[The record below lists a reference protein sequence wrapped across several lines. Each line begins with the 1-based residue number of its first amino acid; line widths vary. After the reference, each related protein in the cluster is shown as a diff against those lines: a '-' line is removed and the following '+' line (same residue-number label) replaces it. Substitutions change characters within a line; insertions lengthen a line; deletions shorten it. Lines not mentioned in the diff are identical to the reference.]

1 MKSQSPFILKKR
13 NDKNGIYYVSFK
25 NQLTGSIS
33 ATRSTGTTLKSKAKQ
48 IAFEWYKN
56 GIPQKVETENQSVD
70 SLAVIDT
77 IRKTS
82 ISEITTDEIIKELEK
97 RTGDKIIRI
106 QKNSKGSV
114 NAYQFLLDFWDWNKS
129 PYIREKLRKSHSIG
143 KPHALRQYNNIKNHW
158 QKILEN
164 KMLCEVTKQD
174 IWDFMKIQEN
184 EDICFQ
190 TKNDRIRAVTTA
202 MAWAYEHEYIT
213 KDISKGFI
221 YFSGQYKERQIL
233 SPEIVQALFS
243 FVWEDERAMLA
254 NALAMCTGMRANEI
268 ESLQLRDLGENCIY
282 LKHSWNAKD
291 GLKSTKNGENRIVFV
306 PFPNIINALKRLAE
320 TNPYNNGLDAF
331 IFYATI
337 PNKPLENRIFLKG
350 LRKSLIK
357 IGMKEE
363 NAKQYTFHAWRH
375 YFSVYMKDRV
385 NDRILQL
392 QTGHK
397 EIEMLEHYA
406 NHKTKTD
413 EERIKNAQKEIFGS
427 VIESLPQFDFSDTQK
442 LYENIK
448 IEYMNKSGIYEHSRQ
463 DRNVKSNQN

>member
-291 GLKSTKNGENRIVFV
+291 GLKSTKNGENRI
-306 PFPNIINALKRLAE
+306 
-320 TNPYNNGLDAF
+320 
-331 IFYATI
+331 
-337 PNKPLENRIFLKG
+337 FLKG

>member
-70 SLAVIDT
+70 SLTVIDT

-82 ISEITTDEIIKELEK
+82 ISEITTDEIIKEFEK

-114 NAYQFLLDFWDWNKS
+114 NVYQFLLDFWDWNKS

-158 QKILEN
+158 KKILEN
-164 KMLCEVTKQD
+164 KMLFEVTKQD

-243 FVWEDERAMLA
+243 FVWEDERSMLA
-254 NALAMCTGMRANEI
+254 NALAMCTEMRANEI
-268 ESLQLRDLGENCIY
+268 ASLRRKCKTVYISRLE
-282 LKHSWNAKD
+282 
-291 GLKSTKNGENRIVFV
+291 
-306 PFPNIINALKRLAE
+306 AL
-320 TNPYNNGLDAF
+320 F
-331 IFYATI
+331 FC
-337 PNKPLENRIFLKG
+337 
-350 LRKSLIK
+350 
-357 IGMKEE
+357 
-363 NAKQYTFHAWRH
+363 
-375 YFSVYMKDRV
+375 
-385 NDRILQL
+385 
-392 QTGHK
+392 
-397 EIEMLEHYA
+397 
-406 NHKTKTD
+406 
-413 EERIKNAQKEIFGS
+413 
-427 VIESLPQFDFSDTQK
+427 
-442 LYENIK
+442 LYERPCK
-448 IEYMNKSGIYEHSRQ
+448 R
-463 DRNVKSNQN
+463 

>member
-1 MKSQSPFILKKR
+1 MKSQSPFVLKKR
-13 NDKNGIYYVSFK
+13 NDKGGVYYVSFR
-25 NQLTGSIS
+25 NELTGKII
-33 ATRSTGTTLKSKAKQ
+33 ATRSTETTIKSKATQ
-48 IAFEWYKN
+48 ISFEWYKN
-56 GIPQKVETENQSVD
+56 GIPKKSKKEIQSID
-70 SLAVIDT
+70 SLSVIHT
-77 IRKTS
+77 IRQDDS
-82 ISEITTDEIIKELEK
+82 ISDFTVDELLREIER
-97 RTGDKIIRI
+97 RTGDKIRRVS
-106 QKNSKGSV
+106 KNYKGNV
-114 NAYQFLLDFWDWNKS
+114 NAYQFMLDFWDWEQS

-158 QKILEN
+158 KPFLEN
-164 KMLCEVTKQD
+164 KMLFEITKQD
-174 IWDFMKIQEN
+174 IYDFMDLQEN
-184 EDICFQ
+184 ENVCFQ
-190 TKNDRIRAVTTA
+190 IKNDRIRALTTA
-202 MAWAYEHEYIT
+202 IAWAYEHEYIE

-221 YFSGQYKERQIL
+221 FFSGHYKERQIF

-268 ESLQLRDLGENCIY
+268 ASLQLRDLGESCIY
-282 LKHSWNAKD
+282 VKHSWNAKD
-291 GLKSTKNGENRIVFV
+291 GLKSTKNRENRIVFV

-320 TNPYNNGLDAF
+320 TNPYNQGLDAF
-331 IFYATI
+331 IFYATV
-337 PNKPLENRIFLKG
+337 PDKPLENRVFLKG

-413 EERIKNAQKEIFGS
+413 EEKIKNAQKEIFGS

-448 IEYMNKSGIYEHSRQ
+448 TEYMNKSGLYEHSRQ
-463 DRNVKSNQN
+463 DRKINKSK